1 MSEASVLRFRAQQ
14 IYQRLSEPILESES
28 RLLIADALIESA
40 ENETG
45 MTCVPVAPDD
55 NLLSGAH
62 AVLDRD
68 KEIIW
73 YAATLTPERR
83 RLILAHEFAHY
94 WLHPDLSTD
103 LCLTEETLEAILE
116 NGQSAVGYSPTE
128 RREREANQFAYEL
141 LLPSPTLRELIA
153 QGWSASAIA
162 KQAGL
167 PQSIVSLQLLH
178 SVLLPAPPPSELS
191 REGVETKSAKFPLD
205 ASQQRAAESVEC
217 PLLVEAGPGTGKTRT
232 LTSRLQHL
240 LTERAIPP
248 ENILALTFS
257 NKAAEEMRVRLR
269 SAVGLPAERV
279 WIGTFHSFGM
289 ELLKKEGRNIGL
301 PLQPQLVELAD
312 AILLLERN
320 LDRLSLKEY
329 RYLHQP
335 TLPFP
340 DILRCISRAKD
351 ELQTPQD
358 YLLSAQRHLA
368 NATTPEE
375 EIAARKSLETAEF
388 YRVYQEILAEE
399 GLLDFGDL
407 IMRSVELLDT
417 CPEVRERWRRQYP
430 HILADEYQD
439 INRASAQ
446 LLRRLAGEGRGFWAV
461 GDVRQAIY
469 RFRGASPANIQQFER
484 DFPGGQRLRL
494 DVNYRSTESLV
505 DLFGGVATQ
514 MAEEG
519 REETRWAAQR
529 GTQSAPAVT
538 LAIADDERAQAD
550 NLVER
555 IQQWRERGV
564 GYREQA
570 ILCRTNRS
578 ASDLAQS
585 LEERGVPVLHTGGLF
600 ERPEIK
606 DLLALLSF
614 VGEPHGSAL
623 HRVGRFPEYA
633 VPQGDVKAILRY
645 AQKEGKAF
653 PFALEEALGACE
665 LSEAGRQ
672 GLAKL
677 WAHIEPLLFQKS
689 AWLFWTRYLFE
700 TSGYLTPLLADKAFI
715 TQKRLLALY
724 QLLDFAR
731 NLTRKLP
738 QESRSPYADF
748 LRYLR
753 YLIQIGE
760 ERSIPTAA
768 DIEALDG
775 VRLMTMHTS
784 KGLEFPIVYLP
795 NLIQGQF
802 PPQKRGGMAK
812 LPPMVNASGESVG
825 DDEDGDKCLFFVAL
839 SRARDHL
846 YLSYPA
852 ERHGKPTQPAP
863 LLQGIA
869 PLLQQVE
876 AERVTWRSLTPEAP
890 NAELSP
896 APLSGAKPDL
906 SLYALEQYQ
915 SCPRRYYY
923 QRVLQMPASY
933 EMTPYRAYQESLTE
947 VGKWMKQEESL
958 PDFPAAMERWEA
970 LWREK
975 SALEEHPQLP
985 AYREEATLYLAGIH
999 QFLNEPQARTYA
1011 QEFTAELEHGRIR
1024 VFCEDVR
1031 RTGNTI
1037 RLMKQKR
1044 SQPGDEDHRAPELA
1058 LLRRAAQ
1065 IQYPDKKIEVSLIY
1079 PSANAETLVPEKS
1092 RFEVKRIEK
1101 YDDALLELRAGN
1113 YAPNPDDRVCPR
1125 CPFYF
1130 ICPS

>member
-1 MSEASVLRFRAQQ
+1 MSEASLLRLRAQQ
-14 IYQRLSEPILESES
+14 VFQRLREQVSEAGV
-28 RLLIADALIESA
+28 RLPSADALIEAA

-45 MTCVPVAPDD
+45 MSCIAVSSND

-68 KEIIW
+68 KEMIW
-73 YAATLTPERR
+73 HSANLSPERR

-103 LCLTEETLEAILE
+103 LCLTEDTLEAILE
-116 NGQSAVGYSPTE
+116 NGQRAVGYSPTE

-141 LLPSPTLRELIA
+141 LLPSPILRELIA
-153 QGWSASAIA
+153 QGWSANAIA

-178 SVLLPAPPPSELS
+178 SVLLPTPPFSELS

-205 ASQQRAAESVEC
+205 TSQQRAAESLEC

-232 LTSRLQHL
+232 LTSRLYHL
-240 LTERAIPP
+240 LVERAVPP

-269 SAVGLPAERV
+269 GAVGLPAERV

-289 ELLKKEGRNIGL
+289 ELLKKEGQNIGL

-312 AILLLERN
+312 AVLLLERN

-340 DILRCISRAKD
+340 DILRSISRAKD

-358 YLLSAQRHLA
+358 YLLSAKRHLA

-375 EIAARKSLETAEF
+375 EVSARKSLEVAEF

-399 GLLDFGDL
+399 GLFDFGDL
-407 IMRSVELLDT
+407 IMRSVELMDA
-417 CPEVRERWRRQYP
+417 CPDVQARWQKQYP
-430 HILADEYQD
+430 HLLADEYQD

-505 DLFGGVATQ
+505 NLFSGVATQ
-514 MAEEG
+514 MTEEG
-519 REETRWAAQR
+519 REETRWEAQR
-529 GTQSAPAVT
+529 GTRSTPAITFAV
-538 LAIADDERAQAD
+538 ADSEQAQVD
-550 NLVER
+550 NLVEQ
-555 IQQWRERGV
+555 IQSWKERGV

-578 ASDLAQS
+578 AGDLAQS

-600 ERPEIK
+600 ERSEIK
-606 DLLALLSF
+606 ELLALLSF

-623 HRVGRFPEYA
+623 ICVGQFPEYA
-633 VPQGDVKAILRY
+633 VPQDDIKAALQY

-653 PFALEEALGACE
+653 PFALEDALNACE

-672 GLAKL
+672 GLKKL
-677 WAHIEPLLFQKS
+677 WAQIDPLLFQKS

-700 TSGYLTPLLADKAFI
+700 TSGYLNTLLAEKTFI

-738 QESRSPYADF
+738 KETNSPYKDF

-760 ERSIPTAA
+760 ERSVPTAME
-768 DIEALDG
+768 IETLDG
-775 VRLMTMHTS
+775 VRLMTIHSS

-795 NLIQGQF
+795 NLIKGQF
-802 PPQKRGGMAK
+802 PPQKHGSMAK
-812 LPPMVNASGESVG
+812 LPPMTNANGESVS

-839 SRARDHL
+839 SRAKDHL

-852 ERHGKPTQPAP
+852 ERQGKATQPAP

-869 PLLQQVE
+869 PLLQQVD
-876 AERVTWRSLTPEAP
+876 AERVTWQSLTPEPAR
-890 NAELSP
+890 AELSP
-896 APLSGAKPDL
+896 APLPEAKPDL

-923 QRVLQMPASY
+923 QRVLQLPTSY

-958 PDFPAAMERWEA
+958 PDFPTVIERWEA

-975 SALEEHPQLP
+975 STLEEHPQLP

-1065 IQYPDKKIEVSLIY
+1065 IQYPDKKIEVSLVY
-1079 PSANAETLVPEKS
+1079 PSANAEALVPEKA

-1101 YDDALLELRAGN
+1101 YDDALQELRTGN
-1113 YAPNPDDRVCPR
+1113 YTPNPDDRVCPR

-1130 ICPS
+1130 VCPS